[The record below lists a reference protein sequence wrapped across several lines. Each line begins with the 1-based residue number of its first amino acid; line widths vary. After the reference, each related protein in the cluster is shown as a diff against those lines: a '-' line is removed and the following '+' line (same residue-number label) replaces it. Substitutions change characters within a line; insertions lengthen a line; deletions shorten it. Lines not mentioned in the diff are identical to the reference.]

1 MLLVGANSSWR
12 PGACSPLYIANR
24 RQETAPTK
32 RYLRISSRLILQS
45 KIKPNLTVIFSFV
58 ILQSY
63 SEIPSSLNKTHLLP
77 LFASSLSIILNRNIL
92 ARSSKKG

>member
-12 PGACSPLYIANR
+12 PGACSPLCIANR

>member
-12 PGACSPLYIANR
+12 PGACSPLCIANR

-45 KIKPNLTVIFSFV
+45 KIKPNLINDGFAFRLGQMNFFVIKVGSKPYISPILFSFC
-58 ILQSY
+58 Y
-63 SEIPSSLNKTHLLP
+63 SSTLKVGKKHLEIE
-77 LFASSLSIILNRNIL
+77 
-92 ARSSKKG
+92 